1 MDVDQTLSPRQTR
14 RGFELPPVLLC
25 ASLTNFSE
33 RADPMGSQL
42 MAGSRL
48 GHVCKLGGNCFW
60 RGQRQDAHREVVAPG
75 EPLPAWECHPVATP
89 VWSLSPDVKLG
100 ALSEAFTPCSPRGPQ
115 RIRGGESAARGA
127 ALIPQTDSSCLC
139 SASRTHGE
147 ELMLAHARPLLYVF
161 LLPVAG
167 ATVGLWLVTADS
179 RPSSSSLDSAFKA
192 RAGPGDG
199 FFRQGS
205 HLPASYSDM

>member
-60 RGQRQDAHREVVAPG
+60 RGQRQDAHGEVVAPG

-100 ALSEAFTPCSPRGPQ
+100 ALSEAFTPRSPGDPSGSGVGSLLRGEQLSSLRQPA
-115 RIRGGESAARGA
+115 RVSA
-127 ALIPQTDSSCLC
+127 
-139 SASRTHGE
+139 
-147 ELMLAHARPLLYVF
+147 
-161 LLPVAG
+161 LLPG
-167 ATVGLWLVTADS
+167 HTVKS
-179 RPSSSSLDSAFKA
+179 
-192 RAGPGDG
+192 
-199 FFRQGS
+199 
-205 HLPASYSDM
+205 